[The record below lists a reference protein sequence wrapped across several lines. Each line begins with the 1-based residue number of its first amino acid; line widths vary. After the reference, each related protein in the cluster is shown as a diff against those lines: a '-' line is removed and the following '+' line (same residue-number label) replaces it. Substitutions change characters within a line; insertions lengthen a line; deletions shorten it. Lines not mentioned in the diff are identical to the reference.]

1 MNRMFTL
8 GVLAVLSASVYAAG
22 GSMNGMAGMDHSGH
36 MGMMQGESTQT
47 AQHAVAA
54 KGVVKSVDLKAG
66 KVTISHEPIPE
77 LKWPAMT
84 MRFTFRDPKLVEG
97 VKAGDKVNFTFL
109 QEGTLSVLQT
119 LSR

>member
-22 GSMNGMAGMDHSGH
+22 GSMNGMDHSGH
-36 MGMMQGESTQT
+36 MAMTQGESTQT

-54 KGVVKSVDLKAG
+54 KGVVKSVDMKSG

-84 MRFTFRDPKLVEG
+84 MRFTFRYPKMVDG
-97 VKAGDKVNFTFL
+97 VKAGDKVNFTFV

-119 LSR
+119 LSH